1 MLILGSKGWLE
12 LKYLF
17 YEVYLTIILRVCV
30 GHELVIIILY
40 PTSAGGII
48 VSKYREFFSTL
59 FLKTSHFF
67 SLVFNFEQTRT
78 VTIFGEHGIMAHM
91 P

>member
-17 YEVYLTIILRVCV
+17 YEVYSTIVLRVCV
-30 GHELVIIILY
+30 GYELAIIILY

-48 VSKYREFFSTL
+48 VLKYRELFPTL
-59 FLKTSHFF
+59 FLKTSDFH
-67 SLVFNFEQTRT
+67 LVFNFEQTRT
-78 VTIFGEHGIMAHM
+78 VTIFGEHGIVAHM